1 MRIIS
6 TAVAVLIMVILIIP
20 KCVYANIGDSLS
32 KAKSRTEYYKKK
44 YGAIDPLFETDDNG
58 KVIWEC
64 WVAPPEQW
72 TEKEALKFAMEL
84 VPKPLKKEAPK
95 KERKD
100 GTYYPY
106 KLSDGTMI
114 ILSGFNGA
122 YFGLEV
128 RAPGFKGSR
137 C

>member
-1 MRIIS
+1 MRINSI
-6 TAVAVLIMVILIIP
+6 TVAVFMMVILIIP
-20 KCVYANIGDSLS
+20 KSSYANLGDSLS

-64 WVAPPEQW
+64 WAAPPKQW
-72 TEKEALKFAMEL
+72 TGKEALKFAMEL
-84 VPKPLKKEAPK
+84 VPKPLKKETPK
-95 KERKD
+95 KGKKD

-106 KLSDGTMI
+106 KFSDGTMI

-128 RAPGFKGSR
+128 RAPGFKGPR